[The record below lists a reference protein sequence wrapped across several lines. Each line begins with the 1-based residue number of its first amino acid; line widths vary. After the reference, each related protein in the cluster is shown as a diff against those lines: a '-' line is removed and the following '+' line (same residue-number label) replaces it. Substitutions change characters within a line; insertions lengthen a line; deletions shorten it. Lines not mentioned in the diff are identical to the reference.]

1 MTDKIFW
8 ELISNSRKQGG
19 KQVEWLIVELSKKPV
34 NEIIGFEIELAIS
47 CKNPIH
53 LRCGEQLLSS
63 WEDVPMTALI
73 TSDVG

>member
-34 NEIIGFEIELAIS
+34 NEIIDFEIELANKLQQS
-47 CKNPIH
+47 YTSS
-53 LRCGEQLLSS
+53 LWGAAFVS
-63 WEDVPMTALI
+63 WEDVPMMALI
-73 TSDVG
+73 TSEVG